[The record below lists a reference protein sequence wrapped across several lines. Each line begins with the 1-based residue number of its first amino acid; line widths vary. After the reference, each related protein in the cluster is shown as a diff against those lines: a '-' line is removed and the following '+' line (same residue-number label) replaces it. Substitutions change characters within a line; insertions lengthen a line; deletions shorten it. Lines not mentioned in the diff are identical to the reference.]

1 MAKDEKNKKSK
12 NMKDQKNSFFKDS
25 KAELKKVVW
34 PTPKNLVNDTAT
46 VVGIVLIVAII
57 VVILDFL
64 FLNINENV
72 ILKAEEKVRNNNQN
86 SVTTDINAIVNQ
98 IESQNNNPE
107 QSNNETQENT
117 ENSENTENNNA
128 E

>member
-107 QSNNETQENT
+107 QSNNESQENT

>member
-107 QSNNETQENT
+107 QSNNESQGNT